1 MNKYKITI
9 DGNDFD
15 VTVNVTDHNK
25 AKVEVNGLAFDV
37 TYESKNIAT
46 SAPAPVARKA
56 SAPAAPQVQVSA
68 PQAASSASSIKAP
81 LPGTISSINV
91 KAGDQVK
98 RGDTVIVMEAMK
110 MENNI
115 VANKDGK
122 VKTIHVS
129 AGQTVAQ
136 DDKLIDLE

>member
-9 DGNDFD
+9 DGNNFD

-25 AKVEVNGLAFDV
+25 ANVEVNGIAYDV
-37 TYESKNIAT
+37 VYESKNVAAST
-46 SAPAPVARKA
+46 PVTRKT

-68 PQAASSASSIKAP
+68 PQAAATSASSIKAP
-81 LPGTISSINV
+81 LPGTISAINV
-91 KAGDQVK
+91 KVGDQVK
-98 RGDTVIVMEAMK
+98 GQTVVILEAMK

-115 VANKDGK
+115 VASKDGK
-122 VKTIHVS
+122 VKTIHVNT
-129 AGQTVAQ
+129 GQSVAQ

>member
-9 DGNDFD
+9 DGNSFD

-25 AKVEVNGLAFDV
+25 ANVEVNGIAYDV
-37 TYESKNIAT
+37 VYESKNVT
-46 SAPAPVARKA
+46 APTPVVRKA

-81 LPGTISSINV
+81 LPGTISAINV
-91 KAGDQVK
+91 KVGDQVK

-122 VKTIHVS
+122 VKTIHVT
-129 AGQTVAQ
+129 AGQSVAQ

>member
-9 DGNDFD
+9 DGNNFD

-25 AKVEVNGLAFDV
+25 ANVEVNGIAYDV
-37 TYESKNIAT
+37 VYESKNVAAST
-46 SAPAPVARKA
+46 PVTRKT

-68 PQAASSASSIKAP
+68 PQAAATSASSIKAP
-81 LPGTISSINV
+81 LPGTISAINV
-91 KAGDQVK
+91 KVGDQGK
-98 RGDTVIVMEAMK
+98 RGDTVVVMEAMK

-115 VANKDGK
+115 VASKDGK
-122 VKTIHVS
+122 VKTIHVNT
-129 AGQTVAQ
+129 GQSVAQ

>member
-9 DGNDFD
+9 DGNNFD

-25 AKVEVNGLAFDV
+25 ANVEVNGIAYDV
-37 TYESKNIAT
+37 VYESKNVAAST
-46 SAPAPVARKA
+46 PVTRKT

-68 PQAASSASSIKAP
+68 PQAAATSASSIKAP
-81 LPGTISSINV
+81 LPGTISAIDV
-91 KAGDQVK
+91 KVGDQVK
-98 RGDTVIVMEAMK
+98 RGDTVVVMEAMK

-115 VANKDGK
+115 VASKDGK
-122 VKTIHVS
+122 VKTIHVNT
-129 AGQTVAQ
+129 GQSVAQ

>member
-9 DGNDFD
+9 DGNNFD

-25 AKVEVNGLAFDV
+25 ANVEVNGIAYDV
-37 TYESKNIAT
+37 VYESKNVAAST
-46 SAPAPVARKA
+46 PVTRKT

-68 PQAASSASSIKAP
+68 PQAAATSASSIKAP
-81 LPGTISSINV
+81 LPGTISAINV
-91 KAGDQVK
+91 KVGDQVK
-98 RGDTVIVMEAMK
+98 RGDTVVVMEAMK

-115 VANKDGK
+115 VASKDGK
-122 VKTIHVS
+122 VKTIHVNT
-129 AGQTVAQ
+129 GQSVAQ

>member
-9 DGNDFD
+9 DGNNFD

-25 AKVEVNGLAFDV
+25 ANVEVNGIAYDV
-37 TYESKNIAT
+37 VYESKNVAAST
-46 SAPAPVARKA
+46 PVTRKT

-68 PQAASSASSIKAP
+68 PQAAATSASSIKAP
-81 LPGTISSINV
+81 LPGTISAINV
-91 KAGDQVK
+91 KVGDQVK
-98 RGDTVIVMEAMK
+98 RGDTVVVMKAMK

-115 VANKDGK
+115 VASKDGK
-122 VKTIHVS
+122 VKTIHVNT
-129 AGQTVAQ
+129 GQSVAQ

>member
-9 DGNDFD
+9 DGNNFD

-25 AKVEVNGLAFDV
+25 ANVEVNGIAYDV
-37 TYESKNIAT
+37 VYESKNVAAST
-46 SAPAPVARKA
+46 PVTRKT

-68 PQAASSASSIKAP
+68 PQAAATSASSIKAP
-81 LPGTISSINV
+81 LPGTISAINV
-91 KAGDQVK
+91 KVGDQVK
-98 RGDTVIVMEAMK
+98 RGDTVVVMEAMK

-115 VANKDGK
+115 VASKDGK
-122 VKTIHVS
+122 VKTIHVN
-129 AGQTVAQ
+129 AGQSVAQ